1 MILIEKVE
9 FMASDYNPVKIKK
22 KISNIVSNFNT
33 AEYSKYE
40 TLAGNI
46 SDTILKY
53 VAKHRNHDIIMQREI
68 LKLETPKAY
77 KDADIPTKSIKENV
91 DTFAGA
97 LPSILDDFVEKS
109 NFPSS
114 LRTASVTPAFK
125 KR

>member
-9 FMASDYNPVKIKK
+9 FMASDYNPVKIKFFF
-22 KISNIVSNFNT
+22 SNIVSNFNI

-46 SDTILKY
+46 SDTILKC
-53 VAKHRNHDIIMQREI
+53 VVKHRNHHIIFQREI
-68 LKLETPKAY
+68 LKLETSKVY
-77 KDADIPTKSIKENV
+77 KDADIPTKSIKETV
-91 DTFAGA
+91 DIFAGV

-109 NFPSS
+109 NFLSS
-114 LRTASVTPAFK
+114 LRTASVAPTFK

>member
-1 MILIEKVE
+1 
-9 FMASDYNPVKIKK
+9 MASDYNPVKIK
-22 KISNIVSNFNT
+22 IFFSNIVSNFNI

-46 SDTILKY
+46 SDTILKC
-53 VAKHRNHDIIMQREI
+53 VVKHRNHHIIFQREI
-68 LKLETPKAY
+68 LKLETSKVY

-91 DTFAGA
+91 DIFAGV
-97 LPSILDDFVEKS
+97 LLSNLDDFVKKS

-114 LRTASVTPAFK
+114 LRTASVTPTFK